1 MSIITSLLD
10 SDLYKI
16 SMMQFV
22 FHNFSNINVEYKFKN
37 RGIQDL
43 IAYKNTIKKEI
54 DHLCT
59 LQFTTEE
66 IKYLKSLGY
75 FTDDFL
81 DFLKYFKL
89 NSNHIILNNDYFGL
103 TIKRSWLS
111 TILLETPVM
120 AIISEVYNEQFNST
134 VNMDIANERLSTKI
148 ELILKENIPFNLVEF
163 GTRRRFSRQWQEIM
177 INRLSSYP
185 FFKGTSNME
194 FAMKYNLPVIGTH
207 AHELFMVMESIV
219 HPKDSQRFA
228 LDMWLRE
235 YKGNLAVA
243 LTDIFGIDTFIKDCD
258 SHLLRAYNG
267 FRHDSG
273 DPYEFAKKI
282 IQLLKNHNINPMEK
296 MIIWSDG
303 LTIQRALN
311 LTKTFN
317 KEIKTMCGIG
327 THLSNDNN
335 AEPLNMVIKITKANG
350 LDVCKLSDSP
360 GKIMCENQTYID
372 YLKQIFNIGI

>member
-1 MSIITSLLD
+1 
-10 SDLYKI
+10 
-16 SMMQFV
+16 
-22 FHNFSNINVEYKFKN
+22 
-37 RGIQDL
+37 
-43 IAYKNTIKKEI
+43 
-54 DHLCT
+54 
-59 LQFTTEE
+59 
-66 IKYLKSLGY
+66 
-75 FTDDFL
+75 
-81 DFLKYFKL
+81 
-89 NSNHIILNNDYFGL
+89 
-103 TIKRSWLS
+103 
-111 TILLETPVM
+111 
-120 AIISEVYNEQFNST
+120 
-134 VNMDIANERLSTKI
+134 
-148 ELILKENIPFNLVEF
+148 
-163 GTRRRFSRQWQEIM
+163 M
-177 INRLSSYP
+177 INRLSSFP